1 MFTSHKVACTLT
13 THIITCT
20 SHMVTCT
27 SHMVA
32 CTSRMV
38 TFTSYMVTFTTVRVP
53 LTSSPHRLHCHLL
66 HLTEHSRTQEAQ
78 GLCNGYLIDL

>member
-20 SHMVTCT
+20 SHMVTFT
-27 SHMVA
+27 S
-32 CTSRMV
+32 CMV
-38 TFTSYMVTFTTVRVP
+38 TFTSRMVTFTTVRVP

-78 GLCNGYLIDL
+78 RFCNGYLIDL